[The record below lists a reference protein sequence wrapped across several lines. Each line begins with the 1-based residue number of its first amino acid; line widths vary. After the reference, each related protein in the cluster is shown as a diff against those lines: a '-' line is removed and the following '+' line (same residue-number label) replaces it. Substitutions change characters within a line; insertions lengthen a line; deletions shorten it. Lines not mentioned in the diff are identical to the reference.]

1 MYKVPLVPSDF
12 MAPTTFG
19 GETFRVEPLSYYNMI
34 QEYAA
39 VEKSGKNIAMRL
51 RKHEADYRGYEVQK
65 EVIEIGWHMAERRR
79 RHCFAYAIM
88 SPDHK
93 RCLGALYVNPTKK
106 RDYDALVLMWTVPDA
121 PEGLDV
127 EVYESLKKWIDTRWP
142 FDKVGYPGREMSFE
156 DWDKVAEQPGPR
168 LLDTGDKN

>member
-19 GETFRVEPLSYYNMI
+19 SESFKVEPLSYYNMI

-39 VEKSGKNIAMRL
+39 VQKSGKNIAACL
-51 RKHEADYRGYEVQK
+51 RKNEADYQNYAVQK
-65 EVIEIGWHMAERRR
+65 EVIEVGWHMAERRR

-93 RCLGALYVNPTKK
+93 TFLGALYVNPTKK
-106 RDYDALVLMWTVPDA
+106 KDYDALVLMWTVPDA
-121 PEGLDV
+121 PKGLDG
-127 EVYESLKKWIDTRWP
+127 EVYEALKKWIAEKWP
-142 FDKVGYPGREMSFE
+142 FAKVGYPGREMSFV
-156 DWDKVAEQPGPR
+156 DWDKVAEQPGPQ
-168 LLDTGDKN
+168 LVDTGDKS